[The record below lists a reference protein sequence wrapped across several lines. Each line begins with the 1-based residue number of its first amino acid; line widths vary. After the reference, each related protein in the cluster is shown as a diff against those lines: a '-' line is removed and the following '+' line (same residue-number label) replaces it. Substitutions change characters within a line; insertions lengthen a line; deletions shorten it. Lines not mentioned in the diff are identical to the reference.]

1 LKLGSTFLKTG
12 ACGKRERRTRMGGFV
27 SRGKRA
33 AHDGKSPR
41 KDVSADAK
49 QELAERERQ
58 LALRE
63 KEIADRQVELEE
75 WEARL
80 KGRDGGAS
88 TARSKQQK
96 VARVDGAGL
105 ANTDTDQG
113 GQPGGSST
121 QKSRTSLLLHLAGGL
136 QGEGEAERYGDVHS
150 VPTALEVPHA
160 CKQAQ
165 QTLPRDAVEARALR
179 VFVCSSLEGE
189 QAHMR
194 LNAEV
199 FPRLT
204 NDAARR
210 DVSLTFVDLHDELAS
225 SVALG
230 LGLEFEVNV
239 LDLMLR
245 ELDSC
250 SLLIG
255 LLADCYGPPLGA
267 KVCGALSQR
276 GHSWLE
282 EEGLEEA
289 SLEEVL
295 VRRALGKDGMAMR
308 YSHFHLLRSP
318 PQPTQQDV
326 SGARPD
332 LEHARCASEDQR
344 SSWRKGLKS
353 ESSGRGCL
361 GALELLVSEYPLTVS
376 PDLDALACA
385 VYAGL
390 LPALLPR
397 VA

>member
-1 LKLGSTFLKTG
+1 
-12 ACGKRERRTRMGGFV
+12 MGGLV
-27 SRGKRA
+27 SRRKRA
-33 AHDGKSPR
+33 APDGKSPR

-49 QELAERERQ
+49 QELVERERQ

-63 KEIADRQVELEE
+63 KIIADRQVELEE

-80 KGRDGGAS
+80 KGRDGGARIDD
-88 TARSKQQK
+88 AELVNADADQG
-96 VARVDGAGL
+96 GAVL
-105 ANTDTDQG
+105 AYADADEG

-121 QKSRTSLLLHLAGGL
+121 RKSPTSLLLHLAGGL
-136 QGEGEAERYGDVHS
+136 QGQGEAERFGDVRS
-150 VPTALEVPHA
+150 VPTAPEVPHA

-165 QTLPRDAVEARALR
+165 QTLPRAVVEARALR

-210 DVSLTFVDLHDELAS
+210 AVSLTFVDLHDELAG

-267 KVCGALSQR
+267 KVCAALSQR

-295 VRRALGKDGMAMR
+295 VRRALCKDGMAMR
-308 YSHFHLLRSP
+308 YSHFHLLRSLP
-318 PQPTQQDV
+318 PPAQQDELA
-326 SGARPD
+326 ARPD
-332 LEHARCASEDQR
+332 LEHSRCASEEQR
-344 SSWRKGLKS
+344 SSWRKWLKS

-385 VYAGL
+385 VYSGL